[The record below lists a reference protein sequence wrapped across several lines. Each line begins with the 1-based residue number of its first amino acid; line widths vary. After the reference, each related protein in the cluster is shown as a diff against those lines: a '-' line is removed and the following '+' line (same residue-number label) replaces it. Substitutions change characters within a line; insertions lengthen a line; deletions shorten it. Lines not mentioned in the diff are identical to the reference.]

1 MIDEQIVPAFVCC
14 LIHDCDFQ
22 GDGGHG
28 GGRKS
33 RRGLTSMSL
42 NESQRGGNDRS
53 ACNSNVSGGGG
64 SAGGHGVTQDAR
76 SQVSMD
82 GSSVVTATGRKSN
95 WEVIEHYRN
104 SGEPAS
110 LMATTSHTGV
120 ARIDSTKGGDSSF
133 AQNSCTGVEDP
144 ASNDTQST
152 DESILKDHSE
162 NWWNLWALCLRVF
175 R

>member
-1 MIDEQIVPAFVCC
+1 
-14 LIHDCDFQ
+14 
-22 GDGGHG
+22 
-28 GGRKS
+28 
-33 RRGLTSMSL
+33 MSL
-42 NESQRGGNDRS
+42 NESQRGEGRS
-53 ACNSNVSGGGG
+53 
-64 SAGGHGVTQDAR
+64 GVAQDPR
-76 SQVSMD
+76 SQVSVD

-120 ARIDSTKGGDSSF
+120 ARIDSAKGDSSY
-133 AQNSCTGVEDP
+133 AQNSYTGVEDP
-144 ASNDTQST
+144 ASADTQST

-162 NWWNLWALCLRVF
+162 NWWNIWALCLRVF